1 MPTLKADEEEVKEV
15 YAGIEELLKHT
26 KPHDNAIIMGDFN
39 AIVGEGRDGREVE
52 DFSLGKRN
60 ARGERVAE
68 FCRKNGMIITNTS
81 FQNPKRA

>member
-39 AIVGEGRDGREVE
+39 AIVGEGRDGREVGE
-52 DFSLGKRN
+52 FGLGKRTI
-60 ARGERVAE
+60 RGERVVE
-68 FCRKNGMIITNTS
+68 FC
-81 FQNPKRA
+81 